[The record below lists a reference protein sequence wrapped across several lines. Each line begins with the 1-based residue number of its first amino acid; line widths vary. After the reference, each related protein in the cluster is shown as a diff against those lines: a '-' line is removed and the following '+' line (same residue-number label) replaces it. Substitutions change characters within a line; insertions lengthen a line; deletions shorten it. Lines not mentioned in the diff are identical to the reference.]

1 MKINPN
7 KPTLVTVYLN
17 CSWLFIPVGDHG
29 FFFPREGLSGSE
41 GVFSFALVDP
51 GWALLDEYTIYNV
64 YMELKHQINLTNSS
78 KLNKIK

>member
-1 MKINPN
+1 M
-7 KPTLVTVYLN
+7 TVYS
-17 CSWLFIPVGDHG
+17 SWGSWV
-29 FFFPREGLSGSE
+29 FFPREGLSGSE

>member
-1 MKINPN
+1 M
-7 KPTLVTVYLN
+7 V
-17 CSWLFIPVGDHG
+17 
-29 FFFPREGLSGSE
+29 FFPREGLSGSE